1 MDATNNRI
9 HCRRAANGIIM
20 FRRAVMAGLL
30 ISTFLMALPS
40 TTFALGRDGRNGDGR
55 EDEGRHSLVQHP
67 YSEHSLRAT
76 VTQLQTDMAG
86 LKTQMSAV
94 NITAL
99 QTALSAAQAD
109 IAALKTRLATAESR
123 LKEVES
129 KPAGIPD
136 LATYLKIDPNP
147 INGVNGPHV
156 VFTGANV
163 HIRSGSGFTD
173 DNISGGGTLKGL
185 GNLIVG
191 YNENATGQT
200 RTGSHNLVGGSFNT
214 FSSVGGMVFG
224 LRNTL
229 SGQYAAIV
237 GGESNTASGMTASVL
252 AGNSNTASG
261 LRATVYGGL
270 NNTAVN
276 MNSYSPLQGGRLPAG
291 Q

>member
-1 MDATNNRI
+1 MDATNNHI
-9 HCRRAANGIIM
+9 HSRRAANGITM
-20 FRRAVMAGLL
+20 FRGAVMAGFLV
-30 ISTFLMALPS
+30 STLMTALPS
-40 TTFALGRDGRNGDGR
+40 TTFADGRDGDRRD
-55 EDEGRHSLVQHP
+55 DKGRHSLVLQP

-109 IAALKTRLATAESR
+109 IAALKTLLATAESR

-163 HIRSGSGFTD
+163 HILSGSGFTD

-185 GNLIVG
+185 GNLIIG

-237 GGESNTASGMTASVL
+237 SGDSNTASGMNASVL
-252 AGNSNTASG
+252 AGNLNTASG
-261 LRATVYGGL
+261 IRATVYGGL

-276 MNSYSPLQGGRLPAG
+276 MNSYSPLQGTRPAPG